1 MPLRVDD
8 RTQVQLVSLRTEAQ
22 LLKAWMARRADVAQ
36 RRRDGPVQAVKH
48 RLSLL
53 EREVPRLEHEVA
65 ALERSAVKLGR
76 PHPPVLAF
84 VGGLARGVGLAGV
97 ALTWVVGLVA
107 FTPGARTDDPIRLAA
122 MLMVVAVVAL
132 GRR

>member
-1 MPLRVDD
+1 
-8 RTQVQLVSLRTEAQ
+8 
-22 LLKAWMARRADVAQ
+22 
-36 RRRDGPVQAVKH
+36 
-48 RLSLL
+48 
-53 EREVPRLEHEVA
+53 
-65 ALERSAVKLGR
+65 
-76 PHPPVLAF
+76 
-84 VGGLARGVGLAGV
+84 VGLAGV